1 MLTIVGISLGSLLLI
16 IIVLKIVRAK
26 RQHAA
31 AVNVVFAKYTF
42 SKLSKKKQNLVH
54 ETAKDLVF
62 GTDTKLRGFAN
73 EVERFGWYALAMD
86 ALGIAS
92 QVPENPVW
100 NKVKNPYVAIHPG
113 DSMLRAVSGYLH
125 TAYGL
130 DVKISEVKIE
140 NKESTPKNKREENSE
155 TQ

>member
-1 MLTIVGISLGSLLLI
+1 MLLTIGVSLGSLLLI
-16 IIVLKIVRAK
+16 IVILKVYRAK
-26 RQHAA
+26 QQHAA
-31 AVNVVFAKYTF
+31 AMNVVFAKYTF
-42 SKLSKKKQNLVH
+42 SKLPKKKQELVH
-54 ETAKDLVF
+54 ETAKDLVY

-92 QVPENPVW
+92 QVPENPLW
-100 NKVKNPYVAIHPG
+100 SKVKNPYVAIHPG
-113 DSMLRAVSGYLH
+113 NSMLRAVSGYLH

-130 DVKISEVKIE
+130 DVKISEIKID
-140 NKESTPKNKREENSE
+140 NKTEPKEKTE